1 MLLIPAKTTALRPF
15 PVVGHVPHI
24 IRRGLLNV
32 VGDVCGRNGDI
43 GKLVMGPRTVH
54 IISHPDHVRYVFAE
68 NSPNYIK
75 GTALN
80 NLRLLLGEG
89 LVTSDGELWRTE
101 RNIVRSAF
109 QKDKMGALIAL
120 ASSPVEKMLSAWDQ
134 GAPQSSFEVHR
145 DMRRLVFVISGLTL
159 FGCDLSAHEDEATE
173 AFAVALR
180 TITDRNQNVYALP
193 LTVPT
198 PGNVRLKRAI
208 ATLDRHVNSIIES
221 GSSDTNGGDVLSTLL
236 RARGKNDRQLRDE
249 VITLYLAGHDATTH
263 GLTWVLHFLAQYP
276 DLQQALREEASI
288 LLGGRNP
295 TYEDLRFMTLTYKTI
310 QESLRM
316 RSPAALIVRQ
326 LVDDDSVDGHHFQA
340 GSWVLISSY
349 LTHQMPE
356 FWPDPDRFD
365 PERFTE
371 EASRS
376 RHQYAYYPFGVGPR
390 TCIGNHLATIEIQ
403 LILAMILQRYEFTH
417 APGARVEEAW
427 HGTLFPKGGLR
438 LMRSRL

>member
-1 MLLIPAKTTALRPF
+1 
-15 PVVGHVPHI
+15 
-24 IRRGLLNV
+24 
-32 VGDVCGRNGDI
+32 
-43 GKLVMGPRTVH
+43 
-54 IISHPDHVRYVFAE
+54 
-68 NSPNYIK
+68 
-75 GTALN
+75 
-80 NLRLLLGEG
+80 
-89 LVTSDGELWRTE
+89 
-101 RNIVRSAF
+101 
-109 QKDKMGALIAL
+109 
-120 ASSPVEKMLSAWDQ
+120 
-134 GAPQSSFEVHR
+134 
-145 DMRRLVFVISGLTL
+145 
-159 FGCDLSAHEDEATE
+159 
-173 AFAVALR
+173 
-180 TITDRNQNVYALP
+180 
-193 LTVPT
+193 
-198 PGNVRLKRAI
+198 
-208 ATLDRHVNSIIES
+208 
-221 GSSDTNGGDVLSTLL
+221 
-236 RARGKNDRQLRDE
+236 
-249 VITLYLAGHDATTH
+249 
-263 GLTWVLHFLAQYP
+263 
-276 DLQQALREEASI
+276 
-288 LLGGRNP
+288 
-295 TYEDLRFMTLTYKTI
+295 MTLTYKTI